1 MKKTK
6 FFFIIIF
13 AFINSFVSCQQA
25 RNQSFT
31 ITEADK
37 VVVSTIFF
45 KDKTTEPQILKKDSV
60 TKLYYPSGVEPKES
74 VVKTGSANLNKGE
87 IKKLTSLLQTPI
99 SGHALPYQY
108 DIQLDFYNKNK
119 IVQTATISSETK
131 NLIVKKIGC
140 KTNIDENQQE
150 IDPCFFRGMVSD
162 SLKKYVVSLL
172 KSKKLWNKEQQF
184 MEDYK

>member
-13 AFINSFVSCQQA
+13 AFINSFFSCQQFK
-25 RNQSFT
+25 NQNFT
-31 ITEADK
+31 TKEVDK
-37 VVVSTIFF
+37 VVISTVYF

-60 TKLYYPSGVEPKES
+60 TMLYYPSGVEPNES
-74 VVKTGSANLNKGE
+74 IVKTGSANLNKGE

-140 KTNIDENQQE
+140 KTKIDENEQE
-150 IDPCFFRGMVSD
+150 IVPCFFIGMVSD

-172 KSKKLWNKEQQF
+172 KNKKLWNKEQQF